1 MFDRSSGIL
10 LPIFSLPSKYGIG
23 TLGRE
28 AYNFIDFLSSAG
40 QKYWQILPIGHTSC
54 GNSPYSSFSVFAGN
68 PYFIDLDLLSE
79 EGFIEEA
86 DLRHIEPGSH
96 GQYID
101 YKELFNSRYSILR
114 KAYLNKGRYCDL
126 TSFTLDNPWLLDYA
140 LFMSLKYKNNQ
151 EPWHKWDE
159 NLVKRDGDTLQKYK
173 EELDDEINFWCFLQY
188 LFYKQYFKLKEYANS
203 QGLSIIGDI
212 PIYVAEDSV
221 DAWTEKD
228 LFMLDENHL
237 PIWVAGVPPDDFSD
251 DGQLWGNPVYDW
263 EHLRETEYKWWMDRI
278 AFSFKL
284 FDVVRIDHFRGFDAF
299 WAVLKGSLNAVKG
312 MWLPALGNELF
323 KKVKEDLGSLKII
336 VEDLGVIT
344 ESVKALKNDT
354 GYPGMKVLQ
363 FAFDGNPI
371 NQYLPPNYEKNTA
384 AYTGTHDNDTLKG
397 WFEKLTLNEKEY
409 VLEVLNIKIDKKNTD
424 SIVYELIKAVYKS
437 RADLCI
443 VPLQDFLFL
452 GSEARINTPSTLEDN
467 WRWRLKSPMIRDELR
482 DKIKVLTIQ
491 TGREARG

>member
-79 EGFIEEA
+79 EGFIKEA

-151 EPWHKWDE
+151 EPWYKWDE

-188 LFYKQYFKLKEYANS
+188 LFYKQYYKLKEYANS

-452 GSEARINTPSTLEDN
+452 GSKARINTPSTLEDN

-482 DKIKVLTIQ
+482 DKIKILTIQ